1 MSSTGKFWMNNEN
14 IHNDDGFLYTYLSS
28 VQEKLFRFYE
38 EGKLVDVTWEV
49 GSDGNNEVECVEAH
63 SSICALSNRLKELL
77 LNHSGDKE
85 KKLIRV
91 PSTLTSS
98 VTELKLILHLA
109 YTGSFKDD
117 RPITD
122 YIALCEKFDMPLGFE
137 MCSRALRTTFR
148 KAFLQPSID
157 VDERSKVRDLFIGAF
172 EATKSIEIQKAALDM
187 FQMHPLLFNDPSCL
201 SKVSVDWVLKVLKEK
216 KLWMQDAEGYVYFG
230 RSYIAKVSQLLKG
243 LCVAHR
249 VDHVK
254 TKFGSMN
261 SMLAPLH
268 LEDLDSTAY
277 GFHADAYDYDFSY
290 YNERKYSHANH
301 PPNQWKICAIT
312 GHITKSWDGIHA
324 LAGLDITYE
333 NLATG
338 EKDEVKWGHENEEH
352 FTKQTI
358 QVPEDDVITG
368 FIINSGW
375 LIDKLVFTTLRGMHL
390 DALGSSDGGD
400 RAVFEPSVF
409 QRQGESSN
417 LDDVV
422 VSLHGISYIDIT
434 SQGQFLMNEVQFHF
448 SCIDRELVSRL
459 NPDQKEWAY
468 EALRNKKIIL

>member
-14 IHNDDGFLYTYLSS
+14 IHSDDEFLYTYLSS

-98 VTELKLILHLA
+98 AAELKLILHLA

-148 KAFLQPSID
+148 RAFLQPSID
-157 VDERSKVRDLFIGAF
+157 ADERSKLRDLFIGAF
-172 EATKSIEIQKAALDM
+172 EATKSIEIQKAVLDM

-216 KLWMQDAEGYVYFG
+216 KLWMQNAEGYIYFG
-230 RSYIAKVSQLLKG
+230 RSYVAEVSQLLKG
-243 LCVAHR
+243 LCVAHG

-254 TKFGSMN
+254 IEFDSTN

-268 LEDLDSTAY
+268 LEDLDWPSY
-277 GFHADAYDYDFSY
+277 GFHNHAFYNFSY
-290 YNERKYSHANH
+290 HDGRKYSHANH

-312 GHITKSWDGIHA
+312 GHITKSWDGRQVV
-324 LAGLDITYE
+324 AGLDITYE
-333 NLATG
+333 NLASG

-352 FTKQTI
+352 FTK
-358 QVPEDDVITG
+358 
-368 FIINSGW
+368 
-375 LIDKLVFTTLRGMHL
+375 
-390 DALGSSDGGD
+390 
-400 RAVFEPSVF
+400 
-409 QRQGESSN
+409 
-417 LDDVV
+417 
-422 VSLHGISYIDIT
+422 
-434 SQGQFLMNEVQFHF
+434 
-448 SCIDRELVSRL
+448 
-459 NPDQKEWAY
+459 
-468 EALRNKKIIL
+468 

>member
-1 MSSTGKFWMNNEN
+1 MGN
-14 IHNDDGFLYTYLSS
+14 IRCDREFIDAYLFA

-49 GSDGNNEVECVEAH
+49 GSDGNKEVECIEAH

-77 LNHSGDKE
+77 LNHSGNKE
-85 KKLIRV
+85 KKLVRV

-98 VTELKLILHLA
+98 ATELKLILHLA

-122 YIALCEKFDMPLGFE
+122 YIALCEKFDMPFGFE
-137 MCSRALRTTFR
+137 MCFRALRTTFR
-148 KAFLQPSID
+148 RAFLQPSID
-157 VDERSKVRDLFIGAF
+157 VDERSKLRDLFIGAF
-172 EATKSIEIQKAALDM
+172 EVTKSIEIQKAVLDM

-230 RSYIAKVSQLLKG
+230 RSYIAKVNQLLNILFAVHG
-243 LCVAHR
+243 
-249 VDHVK
+249 VDPDQIEL
-254 TKFGSMN
+254 SCAEY
-261 SMLAPLH
+261 MLAPLH
-268 LEDLDSTAY
+268 LNELVQSPRYGIHDTYPGTRYNFSFYTLDIDSCM
-277 GFHADAYDYDFSY
+277 
-290 YNERKYSHANH
+290 NH
-301 PPNQWKICAIT
+301 PPNQWKICALT

-375 LIDKLVFTTLRGMHL
+375 VIDKLVFTTLRGMHL
-390 DALGSSDGGD
+390 DALGSSDGGVMEVMD
-400 RAVFEPSVF
+400 SSTYFNDIPRF
-409 QRQGESSN
+409 QGGI
-417 LDDVV
+417 V
-422 VSLHGISYIDIT
+422 VSLHGISYVNII
-434 SQGQFLMNEVQFHF
+434 SQGQILMNRVRFYF
-448 SCIDRELVSRL
+448 SCVDSDIIAKL
-459 NPDQKEWAY
+459 NPDQKEWAFKS
-468 EALRNKKIIL
+468 LGNKKIIL